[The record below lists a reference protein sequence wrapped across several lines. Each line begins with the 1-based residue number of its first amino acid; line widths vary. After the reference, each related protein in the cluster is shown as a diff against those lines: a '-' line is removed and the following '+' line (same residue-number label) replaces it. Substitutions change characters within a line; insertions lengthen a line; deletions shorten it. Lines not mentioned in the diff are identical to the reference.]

1 MKKTFFPVLLCLLL
15 SCQGCTSRP
24 SDAAPE
30 LLEPSDS
37 EHAVVS
43 VIRGDF
49 SDTEVYEGF
58 VAPETTELS
67 FDLDGTIQDILVSSG
82 SYVNEG
88 DALVTLDTT
97 EEKQKISDL
106 NAELEELRA
115 ELEYTEALY
124 ANRTEYLKAEL
135 KQIIENEGYG
145 TNYQLKKIDIEEY
158 DLDYDKTVK
167 DLTNKISSND
177 QALSEQETIIEELT
191 LTAPHSGYFYLSS
204 DLTENSYLTKGKNVG
219 NISSETS
226 LYFASSYIDEAD
238 LKNASLSVLIHGV
251 SYPVSYVPL
260 STEERSALYFTEEHD
275 RTRFTFSDDSD
286 LSALQ
291 AGDTGFLMSN
301 NDCLNDV
308 IQIPVNALFRD
319 SAGTYVYRVE
329 IGTQKRQDVTVGPT
343 NDVMTVIEEG
353 VSEGDL
359 VYVQQ

>member
-1 MKKTFFPVLLCLLL
+1 MFSHLHLPFEKKTSDEIDLAHKFP
-15 SCQGCTSRP
+15 GTS
-24 SDAAPE
+24 
-30 LLEPSDS
+30 
-37 EHAVVS
+37 HC
-43 VIRGDF
+43 
-49 SDTEVYEGF
+49 
-58 VAPETTELS
+58 
-67 FDLDGTIQDILVSSG
+67 
-82 SYVNEG
+82 
-88 DALVTLDTT
+88 
-97 EEKQKISDL
+97 
-106 NAELEELRA
+106 
-115 ELEYTEALY
+115 
-124 ANRTEYLKAEL
+124 
-135 KQIIENEGYG
+135 
-145 TNYQLKKIDIEEY
+145 
-158 DLDYDKTVK
+158 DK
-167 DLTNKISSND
+167 
-177 QALSEQETIIEELT
+177 
-191 LTAPHSGYFYLSS
+191 G
-204 DLTENSYLTKGKNVG
+204 YLTKGKNVG

-319 SAGTYVYRVE
+319 SAGTYVYLVE
-329 IGTQKRQDVTVGPT
+329 NGTQKRQDVTVGPT